1 MTVNIEAARTF
12 IRTNARI
19 VERRLAEFS
28 FDGDETAATA
38 AIAGLEAYRNVDG
51 GFGHGLEPD
60 VLAPDSQPLAVDSA
74 FDILD
79 EVARSTSDPST
90 RTRAV
95 DAVRVTMP
103 YLESVSS
110 SAGGLP
116 IVFPSVAAHPRADHW
131 GDGVFA
137 PGLNPTG
144 KIVGVARALGI
155 EHPWL
160 DRAAAFCRAAIDTP
174 GSVGDAHSAICVLP
188 FLETDT
194 DHDWAAKAYDD
205 LRSRITELPLFK
217 EMPGP
222 DYGLSPL
229 NFAQSPQSP
238 RRELFSDASIAAH
251 LDDLA
256 ATQQDDGGWPLAWE
270 PPGHASVL
278 AWRGAVTLH
287 ALRVLRAY
295 GRIPHRPT
303 ARSGP
308 AD

>member
-19 VERRLAEFS
+19 VERRLAEFYL
-28 FDGDETAATA
+28 DGDETGAVA
-38 AIAGLEAYRNVDG
+38 AIAGLEAYRNGDG

-60 VLAPDSQPLAVDSA
+60 TLAPDSQPLAADSA
-74 FDILD
+74 FDVLHEI
-79 EVARSTSDPST
+79 ARTTSDPAT
-90 RTRAV
+90 RMRAV
-95 DAVRVTMP
+95 NSVRVTMP
-103 YLESVSS
+103 YLDSVSS
-110 SAGGLP
+110 PDGGLS
-116 IVFPSVAAHPRADHW
+116 IVFPSVAGHPRADHW
-131 GDGVFA
+131 ADGVFA

-174 GSVGDAHSAICVLP
+174 GSVGDAHTALCVLP

-194 DHDWAAKAYDD
+194 DRDWATKAYDD
-205 LRSRITELPLFK
+205 LRSRITGLPLFK

-222 DYGLSPL
+222 DYGLTPLDFAPSPE
-229 NFAQSPQSP
+229 SP
-238 RRELFSDASIAAH
+238 RREFFSDRSIAAH
-251 LDDLA
+251 LDELA
-256 ATQQDDGGWPLAWE
+256 ATQGDDSGWPLAWE

-278 AWRGAVTLH
+278 AWRGAVTLR

-295 GRIPHRPT
+295 GRLP
-303 ARSGP
+303 G
-308 AD
+308 

>member
-1 MTVNIEAARTF
+1 MTVDIEAARTF

-19 VERRLAEFS
+19 IEQRLAEFHL
-28 FDGDETAATA
+28 DGDATAAAA
-38 AIAGLEAYRNVDG
+38 AIAGLEAYRNRDG

-60 VLAPDSQPLAVDSA
+60 ALAPDSQPLAVDSA
-74 FDILD
+74 FGILD
-79 EVARSTSDPST
+79 EVARSTSDPSI
-90 RTRAV
+90 RMRAA
-95 DAVRVTMP
+95 DAARVTMP
-103 YLESVSS
+103 YLDSVSS
-110 SAGGLP
+110 ADGGLS

-137 PGLNPTG
+137 PGLNPTS
-144 KIVGVARALGI
+144 KIVGIARTLGV

-174 GSVGDAHSAICVLP
+174 ESVGDAHTAICVLP
-188 FLETDT
+188 FLETDA
-194 DHDWAAKAYDD
+194 DRAWAAKASDD

-229 NFAQSPQSP
+229 DFAESPESP
-238 RRELFSDASIAAH
+238 RRELFSDVSIAAH

-256 ATQQDDGGWPLAWE
+256 AGQQDDGGWPLGWE

-295 GRIPHRPT
+295 GRI
-303 ARSGP
+303 AR
-308 AD
+308 

>member
-1 MTVNIEAARTF
+1 MTVHIAAARAF
-12 IRTNARI
+12 ISANARI
-19 VERRLAEFS
+19 VERRLAEFHL
-28 FDGDETAATA
+28 DGDETAGTA
-38 AIAGLEAYRNVDG
+38 AIAGLEAYRNGDG

-60 VLAPDSQPLAVDSA
+60 ALAPDSQPLAVDSA

-79 EVARSTSDPST
+79 AVARSTTDPST
-90 RTRAV
+90 RTRA
-95 DAVRVTMP
+95 AEAARVTMP
-103 YLESVSS
+103 YLDGVSS
-110 SAGGLP
+110 SDGGLS
-116 IVFPSVAAHPRADHW
+116 IVFPSVAAHPRAEHW

-144 KIVGVARALGI
+144 KIVAVARALGV

-194 DHDWAAKAYDD
+194 DRDWAVRAYDD
-205 LRSRITELPLFK
+205 LRSRITGLPLFK

-229 NFAQSPQSP
+229 DFAPSPQSP
-238 RRELFSDASIAAH
+238 RRGFFTDVSIAAH

-256 ATQQDDGGWPLAWE
+256 AAQHDDGGWPLAWQ
-270 PPGHASVL
+270 PPGHSSVL
-278 AWRGAVTLH
+278 AWRGVVTLH

-295 GRIPHRPT
+295 GRIPR
-303 ARSGP
+303 
-308 AD
+308 